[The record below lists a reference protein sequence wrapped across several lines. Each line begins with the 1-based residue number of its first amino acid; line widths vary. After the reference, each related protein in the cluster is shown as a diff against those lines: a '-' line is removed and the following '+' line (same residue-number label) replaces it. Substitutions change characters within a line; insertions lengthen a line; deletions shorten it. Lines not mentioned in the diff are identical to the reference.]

1 MRRPSPTL
9 LAAIGT
15 ALLFGGLI
23 GPFSYGEDVRH
34 PDGVAV
40 SLALT
45 LAGLFLLSPAMSP
58 RRIARFL
65 PVATVAVLAGMTTGL
80 LLGTT
85 MAGVLAG
92 IRAGLG
98 IAAALAARH

>member
-15 ALLFGGLI
+15 GLLFGGLI
-23 GPFSYGEDVRH
+23 GPFSYGEDLRH

-65 PVATVAVLAGMTTGL
+65 PVAAVAVLAGMTAGL
-80 LLGTT
+80 LFEAT
-85 MAGVLAG
+85 MHGVLAG
-92 IRAGLG
+92 IGAGLG
-98 IAAALAARH
+98 IAVALAARH